1 MKIQVVP
8 RPNGSLAPARP
19 SFPSRCPIPYIIP
32 SDPLLPLSPRSALFP
47 SSPIYPP
54 TQQQR
59 TVLSLILNS
68 IAVLWDNRID
78 TSLLR
83 VDDLRPFDSRVQ
95 TSAKEPAS
103 VRLRNHACFDLPRGT
118 PLLGEHFGAPKASDE
133 HVGRK
138 GGTFRPSSDGKHLPF
153 PVMLSASSHS
163 AAILCTLPC
172 PLSG

>member
-1 MKIQVVP
+1 MTTIGVTASTTGSQRRASRRLFPWLDVRDCPKRTATPP
-8 RPNGSLAPARP
+8 RENPGRP
-19 SFPSRCPIPYIIP
+19 ETERLTRACQAQLSQPVSHPVHNPVR
-32 SDPLLPLSPRSALFP
+32 SSAAPLSPRSALFP
-47 SSPIYPP
+47 SSPVYSP

-133 HVGRK
+133 HVG
-138 GGTFRPSSDGKHLPF
+138 
-153 PVMLSASSHS
+153 
-163 AAILCTLPC
+163 
-172 PLSG
+172 